1 MDLWDWYSSTIK
13 ARVFYK
19 ILILSGS
26 ETGMLYEK
34 LINTVAADALA
45 PCVAMAIATMVYYWL
60 CVVNRSVSSMG

>member
-1 MDLWDWYSSTIK
+1 MQNIYNETVYMDLWDWYSSTIK

-34 LINTVAADALA
+34 LINTVAADQM
-45 PCVAMAIATMVYYWL
+45 PWL
-60 CVVNRSVSSMG
+60 LVSLWQ